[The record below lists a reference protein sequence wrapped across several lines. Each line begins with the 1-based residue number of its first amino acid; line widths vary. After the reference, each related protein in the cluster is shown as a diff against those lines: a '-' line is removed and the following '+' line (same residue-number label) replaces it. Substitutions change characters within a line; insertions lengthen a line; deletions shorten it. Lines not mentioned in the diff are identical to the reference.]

1 MSGDVRLVDL
11 AELIADGLLHLQ
23 PPDRAALEVSL
34 DAARRDLD
42 AASANVAAFPA
53 WAETI
58 FYEAGLR
65 CARAI
70 VGAGGY
76 RISSERGHVTAIDA
90 ADALTGGSHHAIF
103 VRLHRMRRTRHEF
116 LYQSRPDPSR
126 TDLDR
131 AARDVERL
139 VEVAAS
145 AVARTVGPA
154 PPPE

>member
-1 MSGDVRLVDL
+1 VDL

-23 PPDRAALEVSL
+23 PPDRAALQASL
-34 DAARRDLD
+34 DAARRDID
-42 AASANVAAFPA
+42 AANANVADFPA
-53 WAETI
+53 WAEAI
-58 FYEAGLR
+58 FFEAGLR
-65 CARAI
+65 SARAI
-70 VGAGGY
+70 VGAAGY

-90 ADALTGGSHHAIF
+90 ADTLTGGSHHPIL

-116 LYQSRPDPSR
+116 LYETRPDPSR

-145 AVARTVGPA
+145 ALARLALDGA
-154 PPPE
+154 S